1 LPDVVV
7 EEAHPDFRIT
17 GLKVSSVIR
26 LDKVATILRDL
37 VIGEIGE
44 IGGTL
49 KSEINSRLYK
59 TYGFP
64 T

>member
-1 LPDVVV
+1 MPDVVV